1 MTNQQ
6 INELFKNAKV
16 QASAEFVDKAMA
28 NIKTA
33 KEQEEKL
40 DTLCNELFKQ
50 TKVQAPVN
58 FTDKI
63 IEHISKQK
71 HYSTMEKVARY
82 FAFIAMSACVMVVA
96 WQYGFPNQYT
106 VSESDFV
113 QMSNLDSEIS
123 NLSNLIYEQEFFD
136 AFLKL

>member
-6 INELFKNAKV
+6 INKLFKEAKV
-16 QASAEFVDKAMA
+16 QASAEFVDKVMA
-28 NIKTA
+28 NISIA

-40 DTLCNELFKQ
+40 DTLCDRLFKQ
-50 TKVQAPVN
+50 TKVQARAN

-63 IEHISKQK
+63 ITQISKQK
-71 HYSTMEKVARY
+71 HYSTMEKIARY
-82 FAFIAMSACVMVVA
+82 FAFVAMSACVMIVA

-106 VSESDFV
+106 VSESDFA
-113 QMSNLDSEIS
+113 QMSDLDSEIS

>member
-6 INELFKNAKV
+6 INELLKNAKV
-16 QASAEFVDKAMA
+16 QASAEFVDKTMA
-28 NIKTA
+28 NINIA

-40 DTLCNELFKQ
+40 DTLCDELFKKA
-50 TKVQAPVN
+50 KVQAPIN
-58 FTDKI
+58 FTDKTLR
-63 IEHISKQK
+63 HISKQK

-82 FAFIAMSACVMVVA
+82 FAAVAMSACVMIVA
-96 WQYGFPNQYT
+96 WQYGFPKQYT
-106 VSESDFV
+106 VSENDFA